1 MRKAGAA
8 VFVFL
13 SIALASGAAAQDN
26 PRLQAV
32 QNRLDSAMAL
42 GGNIFAPETYA
53 KAKAKADGAT
63 EMVKLKKNT
72 SVIDKYLTEAEEL
85 TENTFKATEVAK
97 LTFREYLGPRD
108 KAIQAKAPKLVPELY
123 QKAEDAFSKAAGKVE
138 SGDVKGG
145 LKDVALTGPLFD
157 TAELE
162 AIKVDIMGTA
172 DALIAKAT
180 AGDAAKYAMSTL
192 DKAKTSRAKCD
203 AILSKDRYERSES
216 IKAIGL
222 AEYEARH
229 AANIAQSVRS
239 LERNDQAWEKLM
251 LVYEIQMDRV
261 GAKLGMDYVPFD
273 NGPEKAAD
281 TLIRLVELRRSQ
293 SQDAGQRTH
302 DLTDKLT
309 ALLGVM
315 NLDQSTADPATLVDR
330 LDGGLRKFIVER
342 DRLAS
347 EVDVQKSQLSQLQ
360 QSNQEVTVAL
370 QERTDQEEKFK
381 KAKAIL
387 GPSDGE
393 VLYNASN
400 DLILRLTGLSFDIN
414 KSDIKNE
421 HVPLLDKVKAIIEMF
436 PDNKIAVEGHT
447 DASGD
452 PSANTQLSEKRA
464 YAVMQYL
471 RQSMLLSADRIS
483 AIGYGSEKPVASNT
497 SSEGRAKNRRID
509 IVIMK

>member
-1 MRKAGAA
+1 MRKAGVA

-13 SIALASGAAAQDN
+13 SIAMAGGAAAQDN
-26 PRLQAV
+26 PRLQTV
-32 QNRLDSAMAL
+32 QSRLDSAMAL

-53 KAKAKADGAT
+53 KAKAKVDGAT
-63 EMVKLKKNT
+63 EMVKLKKNA

-85 TENTFKATEVAK
+85 VENTFKATEVAK
-97 LTFREYLGPRD
+97 LTFREYLEPRD
-108 KAIQAKAPKLVPELY
+108 NAIKAKAPTLVPESY
-123 QKAEDAFSKAAGKVE
+123 QKAEDAFTKAAGKVE

-157 TAELE
+157 TSELE
-162 AIKVDIMGTA
+162 AIKVDIMGTS
-172 DALIAKAT
+172 DALTTKAIA
-180 AGDAAKYAMSTL
+180 GEAAKYAMSTL

-203 AILSKDRYERSES
+203 AILSKDRYERAES
-216 IKAIGL
+216 IKEAGL

-261 GAKLGMDYVPFD
+261 GVQLGMDYVPFD
-273 NGPEKAAD
+273 IGPEKAAD
-281 TLIRLVELRRSQ
+281 SLIRLAEGLQSQ
-293 SQDAGQRTH
+293 SANAGQRTR
-302 DLTDKLT
+302 DLTDKLM
-309 ALLGVM
+309 ALLGTM
-315 NLDQSTADPATLVDR
+315 NLDQSAAEPAALVDR
-330 LDGGLRKFIVER
+330 LDSGVRKFTVER

-370 QERTDQEEKFK
+370 QERTVQEEKFK
-381 KAKAIL
+381 KAKSIL

-400 DLILRLTGLSFDIN
+400 DLILRLTGLSFDVN

-421 HVPLLDKVKAIIEMF
+421 HVPLLEKVKAIIEMF